1 MTLTE
6 LGSIGELL
14 GGIAVVISLLYL
26 AVQIRHN
33 SDLARHDAHRALSRE
48 IGSILHDIAVEPELY
63 RLWRTMID
71 EPRKATEEDRE
82 RFGMLLYQ
90 IFTTFSD
97 SERFGRND
105 RDLQMRSRRYM
116 DRFLSFES
124 VQSWWSRQGSH
135 YTEPFYSQ
143 VEARLRE
150 LRAEQARK
158 Q

>member
-1 MTLTE
+1 MTLNE

-33 SDLARHDAHRALSRE
+33 SELARHDAHRALSRE
-48 IGSILHDIAVEPELY
+48 MGSILHDIAIDHDLY
-63 RLWRTMID
+63 RLWHTMID
-71 EPRKATEEDRE
+71 EPHKASEEDRE

-124 VQSWWSRQGSH
+124 VQGWWSRQGTH

-150 LRAEQARK
+150 IRAAKAAAQ
-158 Q
+158 

>member
-63 RLWRTMID
+63 HLWRTMID

-116 DRFLSFES
+116 NRFLSFES
-124 VQSWWSRQGSH
+124 VQDWWSRQGSH
-135 YTEPFYSQ
+135 YTDPFYSQ

-150 LRAEQARK
+150 IRANQARK

>member
-63 RLWRTMID
+63 HLWRTMID

-124 VQSWWSRQGSH
+124 VQDWWSRQGSH